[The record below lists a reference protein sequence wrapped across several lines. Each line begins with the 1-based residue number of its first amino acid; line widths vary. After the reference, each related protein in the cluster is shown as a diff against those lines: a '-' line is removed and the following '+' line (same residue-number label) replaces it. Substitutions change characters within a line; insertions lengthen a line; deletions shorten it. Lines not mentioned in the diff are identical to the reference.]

1 MFRLCVNVDV
11 LNVGAQCVCA
21 EYVSVCVL
29 SMGICWVVCVEY
41 VWGLNVYVS

>member
-1 MFRLCVNVDV
+1 MCAEYVS
-11 LNVGAQCVCA
+11 VCA

-41 VWGLNVYVS
+41 AWGLNVCVS